1 MFPFYK
7 NNASKVR
14 KTNKSI
20 NNNFENSYDKNN
32 FSQQDINNIIN
43 SITGSFTTVFNEV
56 FESLVQNEDL
66 INNII
71 DNVLNSDAVNSL
83 INAIEEKSYF
93 KLREYDDSYLIEGKL
108 FGVDKKDIDIDYE
121 DNHIKISVKK
131 NLNLSNKNDNMIM
144 WFYQEGNVLEET
156 YYVPNIDEKS
166 IRAVYTSNILR
177 IYLKKKRDIITDG
190 EIIDVDDFT
199 EINN

>member
-20 NNNFENSYDKNN
+20 NNNFENSYDKKN

-43 SITGSFTTVFNEV
+43 SITGSFTTV

-166 IRAVYTSNILR
+166 IRAVYTSNILI

>member
-20 NNNFENSYDKNN
+20 NNNFENSYDKKN
-32 FSQQDINNIIN
+32 FSQHDINNIIN
-43 SITGSFTTVFNEV
+43 SITGSFTTV

-166 IRAVYTSNILR
+166 IRAVYTSNILI